1 MHLFNLSMKQ
11 STFALAFLLLLAPLV
26 SHAQSQRE
34 LFRPPPERRSDR
46 VNIGYR
52 GMFGADVEFKN
63 VGIVAPPVIE
73 DKTGDTIVGRT
84 YDDGFIGMDNT
95 YSQANGY
102 TSDGK
107 TANFSYAYS
116 DQYNPSDNTLNY
128 NTYASTGASRGF
140 TESGGTATGWE
151 LHYTRFF
158 GKKQRLGWIFGFSF
172 NSFDV
177 DNASN
182 TTADLLVKT
191 DSYALG
197 NTALPPAPYTGNL
210 VRETSDQTTKIVS
223 PRPLI
228 PLPLDPASQGEKL
241 MPGEAVVIG
250 QYELRSAFFTFR
262 TGPLYQFQF
271 GKKFSIEVGA
281 GVAGMFFS
289 GEYSVTETVYP
300 KWRVD
305 TTTGAPT
312 VVESPVG
319 KRNIFKA
326 TERDGEW
333 LVGLYADVTANYQ
346 WTDRVNV
353 FGGVEYQAL
362 GNFTGTDGVSARTV
376 EVDMGGN
383 AYARAGLGIKF

>member
-1 MHLFNLSMKQ
+1 MKQ
-11 STFALAFLLLLAPLV
+11 STFALAFLLLIAPLV
-26 SHAQSQRE
+26 SHAQSQRD

-52 GMFGADVEFKN
+52 GMFGTDVEFSN
-63 VGIVAPPVIE
+63 VGSVALPVIE
-73 DKTGDTIVGRT
+73 TKSGDVTVGRT
-84 YDDGFIGMDNT
+84 YDNGDVFMDNT
-95 YSQANGY
+95 YSQANGFA
-102 TSDGK
+102 SDGK
-107 TANFSYAYS
+107 TANFSYSNS
-116 DQYNPSDNTLNY
+116 DQYDTATNTLNY
-128 NTYASTGASRGF
+128 NAYGSSGASRNF

-151 LHYTRFF
+151 LQYTRFF
-158 GKKQRLGWIFGFSF
+158 GKKQRLGWMFGFSF

-177 DNASN
+177 DNTSN
-182 TTADLLVKT
+182 TTADLLIKT

-197 NTALPPAPYTGNL
+197 NTALPPAPYDGGL
-210 VRETSDQTTKIVS
+210 GREQTDSSGVVT

-228 PLPLDPASQGEKL
+228 PLNPTSSSEKTEN
-241 MPGEAVVIG
+241 GNAVVVG
-250 QYELRSAFFTFR
+250 NYELKSSFFTFR

-300 KWRVD
+300 KWQVD
-305 TTTGAPT
+305 STTGAPT
-312 VVESPVG
+312 VVNNPIG